1 MSRRATLIAGIALVC
16 AGAAVALAAGLSGGG
31 KRHHTSTALLGPTM
45 PANFRAAAFTLHDS
59 TGRSFALRRPG
70 RVVVLTFLHSLC
82 KSTCPVTAQTIR
94 GALDDLTPSQ
104 RAGVDTYAVTVA
116 PREDTAAHVRAFLR
130 EQRVG
135 SFLHYL
141 TGPLPAV
148 RAVWKRYGIHPN
160 TQGEDHSAFI
170 LLVDRR
176 GIVRI
181 GYPANETVP
190 EDLAHDLRIL
200 VSGAA

>member
-1 MSRRATLIAGIALVC
+1 VSRRATLIAGLVLVC
-16 AGAAVALAAGLSGGG
+16 AGLAVALVTGLSGGEG
-31 KRHHTSTALLGPTM
+31 HANLLGPTM
-45 PANFRAAAFTLHDS
+45 PPHFRAGAFTLHDS
-59 TGRSFALRRPG
+59 GGRSFALRRPG

-94 GALDDLTPSQ
+94 GALDDLSPSQ
-104 RAGVDTYAVTVA
+104 RASVDTFAVTVA

-141 TGPLPAV
+141 NGPLPTV
-148 RAVWKRYGIHPN
+148 RAVWKRYGIQPN

-170 LLVDRR
+170 LLIDRR
-176 GIVRI
+176 GVVRI
-181 GYPANETVP
+181 GYPSHEAVP

-200 VSGAA
+200 VGEKA

>member
-1 MSRRATLIAGIALVC
+1 VNRRATLIAGIALVC
-16 AGAAVALAAGLSGGG
+16 AGVAVALIAGLSGGG
-31 KRHHTSTALLGPTM
+31 KRHDALVGPSM
-45 PANFRAAAFTLHDS
+45 PPHFRAARFELRDS
-59 TGRSFALRRPG
+59 SGRSFALDRPG

-94 GALDDLTPSQ
+94 GALDDLTPAQ
-104 RAGVDTYAVTVA
+104 RRQIDTYAVSVA
-116 PREDTAAHVRAFLR
+116 PREDTPAHVRSFLR
-130 EQRVG
+130 EQGVG

-148 RAVWKRYGIHPN
+148 RAVWKRYGIQPN

-176 GIVRI
+176 GIVRV
-181 GYPANETVP
+181 GYPSHQTVP

-200 VSGAA
+200 VGSPA